1 MQQQTQFL
9 HRKPRSNIREI
20 HKTKKSSWELKV
32 TIFTVKISWNFTL
45 CVDVLVVIVVK
56 HVFGVWKL
64 KTRSYRAVFQ
74 NKYNRSWSMHI
85 KTQKW
90 NFLTLKYKCSPLPV
104 QIKTLEKKTS
114 QSKDKNQQISQP
126 NLLQLLFA
134 TLLRNEMKS
143 DFARLSSITTYESTN

>member
-1 MQQQTQFL
+1 
-9 HRKPRSNIREI
+9 
-20 HKTKKSSWELKV
+20 
-32 TIFTVKISWNFTL
+32 
-45 CVDVLVVIVVK
+45 
-56 HVFGVWKL
+56 
-64 KTRSYRAVFQ
+64 
-74 NKYNRSWSMHI
+74 MHI